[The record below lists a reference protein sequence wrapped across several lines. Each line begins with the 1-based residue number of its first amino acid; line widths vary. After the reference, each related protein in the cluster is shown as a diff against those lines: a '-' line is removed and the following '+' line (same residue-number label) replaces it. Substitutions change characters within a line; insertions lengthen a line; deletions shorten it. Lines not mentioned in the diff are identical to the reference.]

1 MEIIEYNPKYDEQ
14 IKDLLDELQEHLVE
28 IDDWNTQIL
37 HEDYREEN
45 FKIDMRKVEHQEG
58 KIYLAIENNN
68 VKGLIM
74 GAVEKKDEIDI
85 FGPNKGAYNFYSKN
99 GYIDRDIFVS
109 KKLN

>member
-74 GAVEKKDEIDI
+74 GAVEKKM
-85 FGPNKGAYNFYSKN
+85 
-99 GYIDRDIFVS
+99 R
-109 KKLN
+109 